1 MAKVIGQK
9 AAQRISEDAARAM
22 VAAIEEV
29 GGREVFFAGA
39 LNAEGMVIRV
49 RVWARGTEGAVPAI
63 MEGLQKGEVVIH
75 NHPGGNI
82 APSDADLQLATI
94 FGFNGHGVYIV
105 NNAVTRVYV
114 VVEPF
119 LDKDRTP
126 LNADELADFLK
137 PGTRLARSIDHFEV
151 RPQQIDMMKH
161 VARAFNDNG
170 IAVVEAPTGVGKTI
184 AYLLPAVLWSIGNK
198 ERVVIS
204 TKTINLQEQIIA
216 KDIPVVQRCL
226 KDPVTAVLVKG
237 RGNYLCRRK
246 LERALSEA
254 TLFDDEKEEHGLRA
268 IAEWAEKTEDGS
280 LSDLSFVPGRGLWS
294 SVCSEAD
301 TCRISNCPN
310 PGKCFIGR
318 ARRDVAKA
326 DILVVNHHMLFSDLA
341 IKRETGNFTA
351 SGVLPSYRRVIFD
364 EAHNIEDSAT
374 EYFGVE
380 VTRLGAM
387 ALIGRF
393 VRSERNQERGL
404 IPYLKLKLQKDPHG
418 PTGAEFEAILDLADN
433 QLLPALAAARE
444 ALIAVFET
452 VRSLTAERC
461 GQVGRDIK
469 WRLTQ
474 EALDDPELRE
484 IHNVYVLP
492 AVEEAMTAAR
502 VATALAKRV
511 REIPKPDDGSE
522 SPFLTELLQL
532 EAFRDRLVRL
542 GNNLAEGTNEKLE
555 ANTVRWIEIDASNK
569 NIVRIVRCPLEVG
582 EPMADWVY
590 SNLRSVIM
598 TSATLT
604 VRRNFDYL
612 SSRIGLDRMHEPEP
626 DQLELDSPFDFE
638 TQALLCV
645 PTDIKAPDER
655 GFLEETVDHIREIL
669 TVTRGHAFVL
679 FTSFFA
685 LDFAFRRLETELK
698 ARGITPLK
706 QGGAARSQLLDR
718 FRSDTASVLFGTD
731 SFWEGVDV
739 AGEALQ
745 CVILQKLPFR
755 VPTEPVLE
763 ARAEA
768 IEARGGNS
776 FMDYTVPQAV
786 IKFRQGFGRLI
797 RRKTDRGAIV
807 VLDKRVM
814 TKRYGKLFLESLPGA
829 KVVSGP
835 RQGVYLALRK
845 FFGSEPPEDDGRMGE
860 R

>member
-1 MAKVIGQK
+1 
-9 AAQRISEDAARAM
+9 M

-39 LNAEGMVIRV
+39 LNAEGVVIRV
-49 RVWARGTEGAVPAI
+49 RVWARGTEGAVPAV

-82 APSDADLQLATI
+82 APSDADLQLASV

-105 NNAVTRVYV
+105 DNAVTRVYV

-126 LNADELADFLK
+126 LDADELADFLK
-137 PGTRLARSIDHFEV
+137 PGTRLARSLEHFEV
-151 RPQQIDMMKH
+151 RPQQVEMMRH

-170 IAVVEAPTGVGKTI
+170 IAVIEAPTGVGKTM
-184 AYLLPAVLWSIGNK
+184 AYLLPAILWSVRNK
-198 ERVVIS
+198 ERIVVS
-204 TKTINLQEQIIA
+204 TRTINLQEQIIE

-226 KDPVTAVLVKG
+226 KQPVTAVLVKG

-254 TLFDDEKEEHGLRA
+254 SLLADEKEQSGLRA

-280 LSDLSFVPGRGLWS
+280 LSDLPFVPGRELWG

-301 TCRISNCPN
+301 TCRLSNCPN
-310 PGKCFIGR
+310 PGKCFLGK
-318 ARRDVAKA
+318 ARREVAKA

-341 IKRETGNFTA
+341 IKRETGSFA
-351 SGVLPSYRRVIFD
+351 SSAVLPSYRRVIFD

-393 VRSERNQERGL
+393 VRSDRNQERGL
-404 IPYLKLKLQKDPHG
+404 IPFLRIKLQKERHG
-418 PTGAEFEAILDLADN
+418 PTASELEGILDITDN
-433 QLLPALAAARE
+433 QLLPVLAGARE

-452 VRSLTAERC
+452 IRSLTADRC

-474 EALDDPELRE
+474 EMLDDKELRE
-484 IHNVYVLP
+484 IHTVYVLP
-492 AVEEAMTAAR
+492 AAEEVSNCAR
-502 VATALAKRV
+502 IATALAHRV
-511 REIPKPDDGSE
+511 RQIPAPEDGSE

-532 EAFRDRLVRL
+532 EAFRDRLLRL
-542 GNNLAEGTNEKLE
+542 ANSLAECTNDKLE
-555 ANTVRWIEIDASNK
+555 KNTVRWIEIDAKNK
-569 NIVRIVRCPLEVG
+569 NIVRMVRCPLEVG
-582 EPMADWVY
+582 EPMAEWVY
-590 SNLRSVIM
+590 SNLKSVVM
-598 TSATLT
+598 TSATLS

-612 SSRIGLDRMHEPEP
+612 FSRIGLDRVEEPSP
-626 DQLELDSPFDFE
+626 DPLELGSPFDFAS
-638 TQALLCV
+638 QALLCV
-645 PTDIKAPDER
+645 PTDIAAPDER
-655 GFLEETVDHIREIL
+655 IFLEESVDHIREIL
-669 TVTRGHAFVL
+669 EITGGHAFVL

-685 LDFAFRRLETELK
+685 LDFAHRRLETELK

-706 QGGAARSQLLDR
+706 QGSAARGHLLDR
-718 FRSDTASVLFGTD
+718 FRSDSASVLFGTD

-768 IEARGGNS
+768 IDARGGNS
-776 FMDYTVPQAV
+776 FMDFTVPQAV

-807 VLDKRVM
+807 VLDKRVI
-814 TKRYGKLFLESLPGA
+814 TKYYGKLFLDSLPGA
-829 KVVSGP
+829 RVVSGP
-835 RQGVYLALRK
+835 RQGVYTALRK
-845 FFGSEPPEDDGRMGE
+845 FFQAKSPDAVSPDA
-860 R
+860 